1 MLFAAAAIGLG
12 AAGLNMWSSNRN
24 MNRMAKEAQTNREW
38 SLMSAREQR
47 EYDTQNRLGQI
58 GQFVNS
64 YLLGRKDRK
73 AQIREQRGVAN
84 EVASF
89 QDQLMA
95 TKMKG
100 KRRMRNFG
108 MEKDTRAHRRNLMGE
123 QAIFKA
129 AAFDDP
135 KMNQFGPTGRQ
146 QAAQALLRGFIR
158 RG

>member
-1 MLFAAAAIGLG
+1 MMFAAAAMGLG
-12 AAGLNMWSSNRN
+12 AAGLNIWSSNRN
-24 MNRMAKEAQTNREW
+24 MNRMAKEGQTNREW

-47 EYDTQNRLGQI
+47 AYDTQNRLGQI
-58 GQFVNS
+58 GEFVKS

-73 AQIREQRGVAN
+73 AQIREQRGIPN
-84 EVASF
+84 EVAGLK
-89 QDQLMA
+89 DQMMA
-95 TKMKG
+95 TRIKG
-100 KRRMRNFG
+100 KRRMRDFG
-108 MEKDTRAHRRNLMGE
+108 MERDTRAHRRNLMGE

-146 QAAQALLRGFIR
+146 QAAQALLRSFIR

>member
-1 MLFAAAAIGLG
+1 MIFAAAMGLG
-12 AAGLNMWSSNRN
+12 AAGLGVFSANRN
-24 MNRMAKEAQTNREW
+24 MNRMAKEGQTNREW
-38 SLMSAREQR
+38 GLMSAREQR
-47 EYDTQNRLGQI
+47 AYDTQNRLGQI

-73 AQIREQRGVAN
+73 AQIREQKGIINDVAGM
-84 EVASF
+84 
-89 QDQLMA
+89 QDVMMA

-146 QAAQALLRGFIR
+146 QAAQAMLRGFIR